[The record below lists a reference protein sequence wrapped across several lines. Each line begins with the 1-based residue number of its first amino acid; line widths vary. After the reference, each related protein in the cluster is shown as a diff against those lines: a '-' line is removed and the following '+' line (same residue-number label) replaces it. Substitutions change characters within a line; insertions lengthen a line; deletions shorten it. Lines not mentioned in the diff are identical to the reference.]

1 MVLGAIMKNV
11 PAVLCR
17 GSWAV
22 EIDDIT
28 DDSRK
33 VKEGS
38 LFICIKGMETDGHKY
53 MKEAVEKGAAALLIN
68 EDFYK
73 TYWQDAVLDHEISVL
88 TVEDTRKA
96 AAGAAAAFYG
106 YPSKEIRVIG
116 ITGTKGKTTTAFM
129 IRDIFEKAGY
139 KTGLLGTIDYEV
151 GKRRMPSERT
161 TPEAIDIQRYLRQ
174 MVDAGCLFAV
184 MEVSSQGLKLH
195 RADCI
200 NFDVGVYTNL
210 GNDHIGVAEHTSI
223 EEYAACKSLLF
234 RKCQTGIGNK
244 DDGWYPKIFEHATC
258 KKKTFSCE
266 KVSDYRA
273 EDVTLTCRNGCL
285 GTLFRVGETE
295 YSVSVPGIFSVYNAL
310 AAIAVADHYG
320 MTPEVIRDALGNF
333 TVKGRVEIVRT
344 GAPYMVLIDYA
355 HNALSLKN
363 ILMTMRR
370 YHPRRLMVLFGCGGG
385 RSKAR
390 RREMGRIAG
399 KYADFTVI
407 TSDNPRYEQP
417 EVIMQEIEDGM
428 KQTKGEYVMIS
439 DRYRAIR
446 YLLEM
451 AGPGDIL
458 ILAGKGHEMYQEI
471 KDKKIPFDER
481 KIVEN
486 IQNELMEKG
495 PE

>member
-1 MVLGAIMKNV
+1 
-11 PAVLCR
+11 
-17 GSWAV
+17 
-22 EIDDIT
+22 
-28 DDSRK
+28 
-33 VKEGS
+33 
-38 LFICIKGMETDGHKY
+38 
-53 MKEAVEKGAAALLIN
+53 
-68 EDFYK
+68 
-73 TYWQDAVLDHEISVL
+73 
-88 TVEDTRKA
+88 
-96 AAGAAAAFYG
+96 
-106 YPSKEIRVIG
+106 
-116 ITGTKGKTTTAFM
+116 
-129 IRDIFEKAGY
+129 
-139 KTGLLGTIDYEV
+139 
-151 GKRRMPSERT
+151 
-161 TPEAIDIQRYLRQ
+161 
-174 MVDAGCLFAV
+174 
-184 MEVSSQGLKLH
+184 
-195 RADCI
+195 
-200 NFDVGVYTNL
+200 
-210 GNDHIGVAEHTSI
+210 
-223 EEYAACKSLLF
+223 
-234 RKCQTGIGNK
+234 
-244 DDGWYPKIFEHATC
+244 
-258 KKKTFSCE
+258 
-266 KVSDYRA
+266 
-273 EDVTLTCRNGCL
+273 
-285 GTLFRVGETE
+285 
-295 YSVSVPGIFSVYNAL
+295 
-310 AAIAVADHYG
+310 

-428 KQTKGEYVMIS
+428 KQTKGEYVMIT
-439 DRYRAIR
+439 DRYQAIR

-451 AGPGDIL
+451 AGTGDIL

-471 KDKKIPFDER
+471 RDKKIPFDER